1 MSMFRFFVNGF
12 ERIDEGTIWM
22 QICRLWHYFVDI
34 KTTCGSVDR
43 LWRWRFLVQ
52 STQPTHW
59 AIFPN
64 LSLSRASQVRDCLSL
79 AVISTPYEPFIE
91 NQKGGGQK
99 RRNRNGEREVLNVF
113 LNHNFKTTAIFLLK
127 IVSLSILQKLLVF
140 QSAVSS
146 STWTENVT
154 RALHVLPYYE
164 KWKNFPNEVI

>member
-22 QICRLWHYFVDI
+22 QICHLWHYFVDI
-34 KTTCGSVDR
+34 KTTCGSVHR
-43 LWRWRFLVQ
+43 LCRLGQ
-52 STQPTHW
+52 KPPPPQPTHW

-64 LSLSRASQVRDCLSL
+64 LSLSRASQVRDCISL
-79 AVISTPYEPFIE
+79 AVIATPYEPFIE
-91 NQKGGGQK
+91 NRKGGGQR
-99 RRNRNGEREVLNVF
+99 RRNRKGEREVLNVF
-113 LNHNFKTTAIFLLK
+113 LNHNFKTTAIFLLN

-154 RALHVLPYYE
+154 RALHVLPCYE
-164 KWKNFPNEVI
+164 K